1 VKNLETKT
9 VLYLVSWKTGT
20 VTLVSGLVQSC
31 VVPDLGKTLKLREL
45 PDKSTKVRI
54 GRLTVVVINS
64 NLIALIRDK
73 ENSLEI
79 CRLEIASPAP
89 RLQTLCFLELP
100 LLVPRASFCLRTV
113 HREWVPTST
122 SYTRTRSSRGYHLPF
137 YSSTI
142 GTIVLGLGYQIR
154 RGFYHS
160 YAIVISVE
168 SLLSAIRPDVRNVP
182 WVDWG
187 PSGAHLFESRT
198 TQYLIPI
205 GPFLITDPLSLVVRH
220 YDLWH
225 TQYTQSTAEDRSS
238 LQSQS
243 PTLISAE
250 VFQHDVKTH
259 LQYRDVVM
267 DEMNLYNYAYIVADR
282 EWVVRVGPLVRGFC
296 VHIVEASLITHADRK
311 RDLPSPCIM

>member
-1 VKNLETKT
+1 MRNLEAKT

-31 VVPDLGKTLKLREL
+31 IVPDLGQTLKFLGL
-45 PDKSTKVRI
+45 PDKSTKVQI
-54 GRLTVVVINS
+54 GRLTAVVIS
-64 NLIALIRDK
+64 SSLIALIRDR

-79 CRLEIASPAP
+79 CELEIASPAP

-100 LLVPRASFCLRTV
+100 LLVPGASLYLSTV
-113 HREWVPTST
+113 HREWVPTSA
-122 SYTRTRSSRGYHLPF
+122 SYTRSRSSRGYHLPF

-142 GTIVLGLGYQIR
+142 GMIVLGLGYPLR

-168 SLLSAIRPDVRNVP
+168 SLLSAIRPDGNVP

-187 PSGAHLFESRT
+187 PSGTHLFETRT

-225 TQYTQSTAEDRSS
+225 TQYTQSTAEDSSS
-238 LQSQS
+238 LQSRS
-243 PTLISAE
+243 PTSLSAK
-250 VFQHDVKTH
+250 VFQHDVKTPAIS
-259 LQYRDVVM
+259 RRCD
-267 DEMNLYNYAYIVADR
+267 
-282 EWVVRVGPLVRGFC
+282 G
-296 VHIVEASLITHADRK
+296 
-311 RDLPSPCIM
+311 